1 MEPATALVLG
11 WIAAVGLTVH
21 ADPLLATLVMLGLGG
36 AFIAGLMGVGGAVV
50 VIPLLVYVPPALHT
64 GQLSMHD
71 VSSIA
76 MVQVLAAAA
85 SGVAGHW
92 RNGHV
97 DARVVKTLGSG
108 MMIGSFAG
116 AIGSRWVPGSAL
128 QGIFASMAAVA
139 AVMIITYRAPHADA
153 APAVMPRQREG
164 LGFVVALLVGLLA
177 GAVGAGGVFLLAP
190 VMLLVLRIPVH
201 VVVGSSLGI
210 ALLSAVSGVGGK
222 LLTGQVPGWP
232 ALALVAG
239 ALPGAQLG
247 AAAGAKLNPRHV
259 RFALA
264 ALVTVIA
271 ARMWWDLLVRP

>member
-1 MEPATALVLG
+1 MEPAAALTLG

-36 AFIAGLMGVGGAVV
+36 AFVAGLMGVGGAVV

-64 GQLSMHD
+64 GRLSMHD

-92 RNGHV
+92 RSGHV
-97 DARVVKTLGSG
+97 DARLVKTLGSG
-108 MMIGSFAG
+108 MMIGSFLG

-128 QGIFASMAAVA
+128 QGIFASMAAA
-139 AVMIITYRAPHADA
+139 AAIMIVTYRAPHGAE
-153 APAVMPRQREG
+153 PAQAPRQREG
-164 LGFVVALLVGLLA
+164 LGFVVSLMVGLLA

-190 VMLLVLRIPVH
+190 LMLQVLRVPVQ

-210 ALLSAVSGVGGK
+210 ALLSAVSGVSGK

-264 ALVTVIA
+264 ALVAVIA
-271 ARMWWDLLVRP
+271 GRMWWDLLVRP

>member
-1 MEPATALVLG
+1 MEPATALTLA

-92 RNGHV
+92 RSGHV
-97 DARVVKTLGSG
+97 DLRLVKTLGSG

-116 AIGSRWVPGSAL
+116 AVGSRWVSGLAL

-139 AVMIITYRAPHADA
+139 AVMIITYRAPRDGAEPS
-153 APAVMPRQREG
+153 PAPRQREG
-164 LGFVVALLVGLLA
+164 LGFVVSLAVGLLA

-190 VMLLVLRIPVH
+190 VMLQVLRIPTQ

-210 ALLSAVSGVGGK
+210 ALLSAISGVGGK
-222 LLTGQVPGWP
+222 LLTGQVPGWL

-247 AAAGAKLNPRHV
+247 AAAGAKLSPRYV
-259 RFALA
+259 RVALA
-264 ALVTVIA
+264 VLVAAIA
-271 ARMWWDLLVRP
+271 GRMWWDLLVRP